1 MFKNWLLDQEI
12 YNYVLAVSL
21 HENEILR
28 QLREE
33 TEQLQ
38 ESAMLI
44 PPEEGQFI
52 AFLIQLIGAKK
63 TLEIGVFTGYSTL
76 WTALAL
82 PPDGRA
88 IACDRHEQ
96 WTAIAQRY
104 WKQAG
109 VNHKIDLRLGEALQ
123 TLDNLLENSQA
134 ETFDFIFIDADKEN
148 DLEYF
153 EKALQLARPGG
164 LIAID
169 NALWSGLVI
178 DSTVQDPETR
188 AIRTLNQKLYSDER
202 IQLSLLPIAD
212 GLTLARKKE

>member
-88 IACDRHEQ
+88 IACDRNAQ

-169 NALWSGLVI
+169 NALWSGLVV